1 MKIFLLVAAS
11 YLLVLSG
18 CASSS
23 GIHRIGDD
31 SFTVTVEAS
40 PAKGGRVAAQRMAYD
55 EAGQQ
60 SGTKKVERLA
70 EVEPERVWG
79 QTASQLRLDFKCVP

>member
-1 MKIFLLVAAS
+1 MKISLLVAAS
-11 YLLVLSG
+11 CLVVFSG

-40 PAKGGRVAAQRMAYD
+40 PAKGGRVAAQRMAYE
-55 EAGQQ
+55 EAGQHC
-60 SGTKKVERLA
+60 GPKKVERLA

>member
-1 MKIFLLVAAS
+1 MKTALLVAVS
-11 YLLVLSG
+11 YLPVLGG

-23 GIHRIGDD
+23 GTHRIGDD

-55 EAGQQ
+55 EAGQHCAP
-60 SGTKKVERLA
+60 KKVERLA

-79 QTASQLRLDFKCVP
+79 QTASQLRPDFRCVP